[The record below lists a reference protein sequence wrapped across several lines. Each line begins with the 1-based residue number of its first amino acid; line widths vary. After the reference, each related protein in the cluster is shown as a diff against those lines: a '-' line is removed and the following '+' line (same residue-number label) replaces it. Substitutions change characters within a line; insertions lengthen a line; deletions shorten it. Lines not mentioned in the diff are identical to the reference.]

1 LYFQVD
7 IQLASIAQ
15 RYASD
20 LTDSIMSVL
29 SGFSPL
35 VCLVTHWT
43 TTIHIIYWKFKIE
56 IEVEISS

>member
-1 LYFQVD
+1 MLFNIKRHVFRDVTLYFQVD

-35 VCLVTHWT
+35 VCLVTH
-43 TTIHIIYWKFKIE
+43 
-56 IEVEISS
+56 